1 MLAMMLAARVVF
13 EPPAGV
19 VIASEVPGEIEQPV
33 STTVL
38 GAAAGERVALY
49 AAGEELLRV
58 GTLVAFDG
66 ERVVLSQHDGMLLEI
81 DRKSIVS
88 VRVLPRPPA
97 PVPIASAP
105 ACPTF
110 ECANDKHCD
119 YPSQCIGGECLI
131 DRAYVDA
138 LAEEGEAYRKG
149 GRRTMI
155 AAGVLALAGAVLVPV
170 GVTVENNAGWAT
182 EDPNL
187 VRANRGQAVW
197 VMGTV
202 ALGTSVVTVLVGSL
216 VHHVGKW
223 KLRRARKYRAS
234 GRMTDSRGASTN
246 ASR

>member
-13 EPPAGV
+13 EPPAEV
-19 VIASEVPGEIEQPV
+19 VIASERPEVIEPPV
-33 STTVL
+33 SLTLL

-49 AAGEELLRV
+49 AAGEERPRV
-58 GTLVAFDG
+58 GRLVAFDG
-66 ERVVLSQHDGMLLEI
+66 ERVVLSQRDGMLAEI

-88 VRVLPRPPA
+88 VRVLPSPPA
-97 PVPIASAP
+97 AVPVATTP

-110 ECANDKHCD
+110 ECASDKHCD
-119 YPSQCIGGECLI
+119 YPSQCIDGACLI
-131 DRAYVDA
+131 DRAYIDA
-138 LAEEGEAYRKG
+138 LTEEGEAYRKG

-187 VRANRGQAVW
+187 ARANRGQAVW

-202 ALGTSVVTVLVGSL
+202 ALGTSVVTVIVGSL

-234 GRMTDSRGASTN
+234 GRMTD
-246 ASR
+246 